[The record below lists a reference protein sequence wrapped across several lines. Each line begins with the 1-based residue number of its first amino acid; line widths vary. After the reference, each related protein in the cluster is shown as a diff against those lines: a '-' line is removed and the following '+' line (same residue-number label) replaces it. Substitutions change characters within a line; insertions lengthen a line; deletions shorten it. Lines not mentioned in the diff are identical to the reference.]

1 MANSGKEY
9 VPEGR
14 TRLLLKSR
22 LFLAFIILFVIFVRV
37 RLLEFPL
44 ERDEGEYAY
53 MGQLILQGIPPY
65 SEAYNMKFPGTYLM
79 YALVMGLFGQTIE
92 GIHIGFMIVNCASI
106 LLVYLVARKIMGD
119 FSAAIAGGTYAVL
132 SLSSSVLGFAAHATH
147 FVVLPALAGTLLLL
161 HALEKEKLYLYFLSG
176 LLLGLSFIMKQPGI
190 FFVLFGATYILW
202 QHVYSKLSGLQAHN
216 PENRDTSHFQ
226 KNGTIKSGI
235 RKWDVSLFSGFGA
248 FSLGALT
255 PLLITLFWLYASGVF
270 ERFWFWTVVY
280 ASRYG
285 SHIPLADAF
294 STFSQQFPSVAGG
307 FFLFWILA
315 VFGFLAVSFH
325 KRLKVNKAFVLFF
338 VLFSFLSICP
348 GFYFRRHY
356 FVTLLPAVSLLVGLF
371 IDFLSSR
378 GSAFLK
384 APLLK
389 FISAGIFIA
398 AAITGVIHQ
407 RDYFFNDDPV
417 KLSGSIFFGNP
428 FPESIEIARFIE
440 ARTAANDSIAVFGSE
455 PQIFFYAKRR
465 SSTGYIYTYSLME
478 NHEYVLAMQKEMISE
493 IETSSPKFIVFV
505 PIIASWL
512 VHPDSEKFILD
523 WTEDY
528 LIRNYTLV
536 GVADIISPDLTV
548 YKWFD
553 DAKNYRVQSESY
565 VLIYE
570 RMR

>member
-1 MANSGKEY
+1 MSIAKLIVNNARRFSI
-9 VPEGR
+9 
-14 TRLLLKSR
+14 SW
-22 LFLAFIILFVIFVRV
+22 LFLIVIILFVVFVRI

-79 YALVMGLFGQTIE
+79 YALIMAIFGQSAQ
-92 GIHIGFMIVNCASI
+92 GIHLGLILVNCASI
-106 LLVYLVARKIMGD
+106 LLVYLLARKLMD
-119 FSAAIAGGTYAVL
+119 DLPAAIAGGTYAVL

-147 FVVLPALAGTLLLL
+147 FVVLPSLAGTLVLL
-161 HALEKEKLYLYFLSG
+161 HALEKEKPYLYFLSG

-190 FFVLFGATYILW
+190 FFCVFGATYILW
-202 QHVYSKLSGLQAHN
+202 HHFSSRPASSLKALSFRL
-216 PENRDTSHFQ
+216 
-226 KNGTIKSGI
+226 
-235 RKWDVSLFSGFGA
+235 GA
-248 FSLGALT
+248 FSLGALL
-255 PLLITLFWLYASGVF
+255 PLLITFLWLYATGVF
-270 ERFWFWTVVY
+270 ERFWFWTIVY

-285 SHIPLADAF
+285 SQIPLADAF
-294 STFSQQFPSVAGG
+294 SSFSQQFPSVAGR

-315 VFGFLAVSFH
+315 AFGLITMFFEM
-325 KRLKVNKAFVLFF
+325 RLKVNKVFVLFF

-348 GFYFRRHY
+348 GFFFRRHY
-356 FVTLLPAVSLLVGLF
+356 FVTLLPAVSLLVGVF

-384 APLLK
+384 ARLLTL
-389 FISAGIFIA
+389 ISAGIFIA

-407 RDYFFNDDPV
+407 KDYFFNNDPV

-428 FPESIEIARFIE
+428 FSESIEIARFIE

-478 NHEYVLAMQKEMISE
+478 NHKFALEMQKEMISE
-493 IETSSPKFIVFV
+493 IETSPPKFIVFV

-512 VHPDSEKFILD
+512 VHPESEKFILD
-523 WTEDY
+523 WIEDY
-528 LIRNYTLV
+528 LNKNYTLV
-536 GVADIISPDLTV
+536 GVADIISPDVTV
-548 YKWFD
+548 YKWFH
-553 DAKNYRVQSESY
+553 DARNYRMQSESY

-570 RMR
+570 RMQ